1 MDTLLS
7 LHQQTEYYI
16 LPQRIN
22 LILLSGPLS
31 CWLPYK
37 SQINTTGRPCHPATK
52 LDLMIA
58 EVSPLKKENGN
69 GFETNKSLLLLS
81 LLNRNYTLHFII
93 PPPPANKVGGVSLCL
108 SLCLCR
114 IVSGPKLF
122 FGLTLVYQ
130 IWHMGVSPWDDWHT
144 IFGTWVYNHERMYH
158 SHLWSRFNIDLWP

>member
-93 PPPPANKVGGVSLCL
+93 TPPPPANEVGGVSLCL
-108 SLCLCR
+108 SVQNR
-114 IVSGPKLF
+114 VRPKIF
-122 FGLTLVYQ
+122 FWFNIGLPNLAHGCITMRRLAYY
-130 IWHMGVSPWDDWHT
+130 IWHMG
-144 IFGTWVYNHERMYH
+144 
-158 SHLWSRFNIDLWP
+158 L